1 MVTEERLLSS
11 QLKKS
16 NLLLFFLL
24 FRRSTS
30 KVSLL
35 TQLFIYGILY
45 IESEVNFMVELVSI
59 GCVLG
64 LLLFLFLFYKILDFF
79 MSRHY
84 DKKNKKEL
92 ITYSEFY
99 RAYNEYR
106 SKITEQWRL
115 ENDQK
120 EIQTKI
126 EKEQSIMNCFPFGA
140 DYEMHSKKISEL
152 RYSYL
157 CKQGSIDI
165 AKAER
170 KDLASK
176 LNSISNKPE
185 HANQNYK

>member
-1 MVTEERLLSS
+1 
-11 QLKKS
+11 
-16 NLLLFFLL
+16 
-24 FRRSTS
+24 
-30 KVSLL
+30 
-35 TQLFIYGILY
+35 
-45 IESEVNFMVELVSI
+45 MVELVSI
-59 GCVLG
+59 GCVFLG
-64 LLLFLFLFYKILDFF
+64 LPLFLFLFYKILDFF

-84 DKKNKKEL
+84 DKRNKKEL
-92 ITYSEFY
+92 LTYPEFY
-99 RAYNEYR
+99 RAYDEYR
-106 SKITEQWRL
+106 SKITEQSRL

-120 EIQTKI
+120 EIQAKI
-126 EKEQSIMNCFPFGA
+126 EKEQTIMNCFPFGA